1 MGEALA
7 VSRIR
12 PSVVYARF
20 DLQAMTQ
27 VGRRRLMSEWIDA
40 CADGDLPED
49 GTLRVRVNGEQV
61 CLYNLDGVVFAT
73 HDRCTH
79 ASASLADGFI
89 TDGKI
94 ECPIHSGLFDI
105 RSGRALTAPCTIDL
119 KVYPVRSASGRVQVQ
134 A

>member
-1 MGEALA
+1 
-7 VSRIR
+7 
-12 PSVVYARF
+12 
-20 DLQAMTQ
+20 MT
-27 VGRRRLMSEWIDA
+27 SEWIDV
-40 CADGDLPED
+40 CAHGDVPED
-49 GTLRVRVNGEQV
+49 GTLLVRVKGEQV
-61 CLYNLDGVVFAT
+61 CLYNLDGEVFAT

-105 RSGRALTAPCTIDL
+105 RTGRALTAPCTVDL
-119 KVYPVRSASGRVQVQ
+119 KVYPVRVDGGRVLVQ